1 MLNREG
7 MRAARDVR
15 PNADASDQGLRADPM
30 LRHAYGGPLEA
41 AAEAFL
47 INAFEQNGSAVLGG
61 GEVPPVL
68 VSAAMHIVNRS
79 AWTQPSDEQVKA
91 AMFLSQ
97 RAERP
102 RPDAASDA
110 GAASDA
116 EGEDAP
122 RRAA

>member
-1 MLNREG
+1 MLNHEG
-7 MRAARDVR
+7 RRAARDVR
-15 PNADASDQGLRADPM
+15 SDDHGLRTDPM
-30 LRHAYGGPLEA
+30 LRHAYSGQLEA

-47 INAFEQNGSAVLGG
+47 VNAFEQNGSGVLSG

-68 VSAAMHIVNRS
+68 VSAAMHILNRS

-97 RAERP
+97 RADRP
-102 RPDAASDA
+102 NAGDAP
-110 GAASDA
+110 
-116 EGEDAP
+116 EDAS

>member
-7 MRAARDVR
+7 IRAARDAR
-15 PNADASDQGLRADPM
+15 PDDHGLRADPM
-30 LRHAYGGPLEA
+30 LRHSYGGQLEA

-47 INAFEQNGSAVLGG
+47 ISAFEHDGSGVLGG
-61 GEVPPVL
+61 SDVPPVL
-68 VSAAMHIVNRS
+68 VSAAMHILNRS

-97 RAERP
+97 RSDRP
-102 RPDAASDA
+102 RPDADSPSHSSGD
-110 GAASDA
+110 
-116 EGEDAP
+116 EP

>member
-1 MLNREG
+1 
-7 MRAARDVR
+7 
-15 PNADASDQGLRADPM
+15 M
-30 LRHAYGGPLEA
+30 LRHAYSGQLEA

-47 INAFEQNGSAVLGG
+47 INAFEQNGSGVLGG

-68 VSAAMHIVNRS
+68 VSAAMHILNRS

-97 RAERP
+97 RHERP
-102 RPDAASDA
+102 HPDDEASD
-110 GAASDA
+110 D
-116 EGEDAP
+116 DAP

>member
-15 PNADASDQGLRADPM
+15 SDDRGLRADPM
-30 LRHAYGGPLEA
+30 LRHTYGGQLEA

-47 INAFEQNGSAVLGG
+47 INAFEQNGSGVLGG
-61 GEVPPVL
+61 NDVPPVL

-97 RAERP
+97 RNERP
-102 RPDAASDA
+102 RPDAEEAD
-110 GAASDA
+110 DT
-116 EGEDAP
+116 P